1 MWLRTA
7 CWWANHSALLDSQGI
22 VFVAGDNTYGQLGLC
37 TNPPTSGVQVFVH
50 APIDTSIDDPVVHIA
65 CGWNTTFAVTRSG
78 IVWVAGSNSHGQ
90 AGLAQSAKQTHLGST
105 SGFVCISI
113 VCPQLPPISQIAC
126 GLRHTLFLAL
136 DGSLWG
142 CGSNKYGELLDA
154 SDPDHVSIKS
164 LVFHPQR
171 IHGLGGI
178 VRSMACGQHHSI
190 AIVTAPQ
197 DGKPLDE
204 STLLV
209 KTFGRNRYGQLGIS
223 PQVSPHTQGS
233 LADKLISVS
242 VQLPFAELP
251 QSVFAGWFT
260 SGVVCVSGRL
270 IMWGR
275 NDHGQLGSLR
285 NTPAAS
291 ATDSLS
297 LLDPSWTPHTVLYGD
312 RPESHSSIR
321 TTLSSETPLSVRTV
335 ASGSEH
341 TVVAAVLQL
350 DEGSPKVQCLSWGWN
365 EHGNCGVANNSD
377 VLSPTSITD
386 LPPAIVGCVLGA
398 GAGHTLIWI
407 SH

>member
-1 MWLRTA
+1 MLYTA
-7 CWWANHSALLDSQGI
+7 GSNAAGQLGTGTFDDQASPVLITPTTAICGCVQLAGGANHSVLLDSQGI

-50 APIDTSIDDPVVHIA
+50 AAIDTSIDDPVVHIA

-113 VCPQLPPISQIAC
+113 VCPQLPPISQIA
-126 GLRHTLFLAL
+126 
-136 DGSLWG
+136 
-142 CGSNKYGELLDA
+142 YA

-223 PQVSPHTQGS
+223 PQ
-233 LADKLISVS
+233 
-242 VQLPFAELP
+242 
-251 QSVFAGWFT
+251 
-260 SGVVCVSGRL
+260 
-270 IMWGR
+270 
-275 NDHGQLGSLR
+275 LGSLR
-285 NTPAAS
+285 NTSAAS
-291 ATDSLS
+291 TTDSLS

-365 EHGNCGVANNSD
+365 EHGINRPQHHLHRTAQPPIPSIGHNVTRWIQR
-377 VLSPTSITD
+377 SPDDYIKHVQDSTKF
-386 LPPAIVGCVLGA
+386 PKA
-398 GAGHTLIWI
+398 GAAKQGKSYKRPSSTPTH
-407 SH
+407 